1 MKILLKYLML
11 IALLLGVVSCD
22 WGNID
27 NKCRDDAEYYFGN
40 LSYGDTPVDTL
51 PGDRFGYDF
60 VAELPSGERYI
71 GWSTTTG
78 CHPQSGML
86 YSDSPIICKAGD
98 TIPAMIDLYSGDV
111 WWGRGCESY
120 ITFKT
125 NGFQINNR
133 GTLRKGLV
141 TFTYELYFD
150 ETDRTFSGERNLFVP
165 DSLGF

>member
-27 NKCRDDAEYYFGN
+27 NECRDDAEYYFGN

-71 GWSTTTG
+71 AWSVTTG
-78 CHPQSGML
+78 CHPQSKTL
-86 YSDSPIICKAGD
+86 YVNSPIICNIGD
-98 TIPAMIDLYSGDV
+98 TIPSMTEFFSEEIWD
-111 WWGRGCESY
+111 RKCEN
-120 ITFKT
+120 ITFGT
-125 NGFQINNR
+125 NGFQIKNC

-150 ETDRTFSGERNLFVP
+150 EMDRTFSGERKLFVP